1 MAASGVFRLSS
12 VFRGVLARPLKLMI
26 NQIQLDKDIQEDGDM
41 QTTQLST
48 PTATSTTAM
57 VPYAPPASKGPPV
70 AFSGFKVLP
79 DLGVFRVGF
88 RSHFGS
94 F

>member
-1 MAASGVFRLSS
+1 MAASGVFRLGS
-12 VFRGVLARPLKLMI
+12 VFRGVGARPLKLMI
-26 NQIQLDKDIQEDGDM
+26 NQIQLDKDTREDDDR
-41 QTTQLST
+41 QTTQPST
-48 PTATSTTAM
+48 PNATTTAM
-57 VPYAPPASKGPPV
+57 VEYAPPASKAPPV
-70 AFSGFKVLP
+70 PFSGFKVLP